1 MDLTSDNLFRFIL
14 KKYKYRESK
23 QKKKIKLDKNKL
35 NNKKTEEI
43 SKQSQELN
51 IKKFSKGLII
61 NSSNISN
68 FVYNSTEPFIN
79 ECYKNL
85 EYLSI
90 TDNYIKNIDFI
101 LKLPNLFY
109 LDLYHNPLEDLTAL
123 NNKNI
128 FGYLRLSIEKY
139 NEKKILNIRDL
150 HCGILDIEIKQK
162 KYLKIFNTNNNHI
175 CMLNGQIQYFIDII
189 KRIEEKTKINSLK
202 KKNISKNDVSS
213 ISGQSNSNSDITN
226 SEIQKDQKDLGLNL
240 AMNTVNASLN
250 LNFETKKE
258 FFQEI
263 PEKPV
268 EKIIQTNPFL
278 LKIKKFFEEYE
289 QEIRNNLG
297 GENKKFY
304 DKRRKTISLL
314 NTEFLKSKNF
324 EENMGYLQSEKEKL
338 ILVFN
343 IYKKLTL
350 FNKER
355 NNNIYYIGNIGSIF
369 VNKNIDNIYIK
380 EIQNCLDNQS
390 LKIRASIIILISL
403 AFYII
408 GVISEKMVQALIEYI
423 LIKYY
428 GFEENKNQP
437 NFSNLGNIHY
447 LTFYYSTFDYFYKRI
462 MDLEKTINIDEYKD
476 ILNILKMEK
485 LIIKSNILYKKLKE
499 NQAKNNNLEF
509 SLYKRHRINNEI
521 HSIKDLNIAKEFLI
535 LIQFLSDYIIF
546 EKIEELLI
554 NKSYPG
560 EYSYLIELKET
571 FEEKEIQINNTK
583 FLSSLSLSALKFEK
597 NKKERIYNR
606 FYFEKDN
613 IKKIKNKEFKNYLIN
628 NDVNRST
635 SMLNLNT
642 SIINSNIFNN
652 SKSNF
657 NNYYNKLFNNNEYND
672 YNKSDDIDVDE
683 CFYIDKIRKHRTM
696 NNSSSKR
703 KTKNLL
709 KKRKRN
715 NKLNNKQNIKK
726 EFETSNENS
735 LEPEDFKLPSIQLN
749 QNQLNDDNEF
759 LKKMVFNPEFL
770 SQQAR
775 NILKIEK
782 LTKKFSKRKLGNNK
796 SYKINKKIKSQTKFK
811 SEDFKHINSYEND
824 PWLIRTAYDKDNNK
838 FKKHGY
844 NRTRMNYNLDSSSE
858 NTNQNNYI
866 FNSINYNNIDKIP
879 FNQTNYARYNYQSQ
893 NNNINTRYI
902 NMKRAFDEK
911 FRKKKYV
918 VYQKDMNKE
927 LNVQYFGVPQSFP
940 GMTLLNFGKAKIKK
954 LSNKIKFF
962 RNKKSPNK
970 NDIKKEIKEEKK
982 SHKAEVISK
991 IRETVKNNY
1000 LRNARRVAPLMYQ

>member
-1 MDLTSDNLFRFIL
+1 
-14 KKYKYRESK
+14 
-23 QKKKIKLDKNKL
+23 
-35 NNKKTEEI
+35 
-43 SKQSQELN
+43 
-51 IKKFSKGLII
+51 
-61 NSSNISN
+61 
-68 FVYNSTEPFIN
+68 
-79 ECYKNL
+79 
-85 EYLSI
+85 
-90 TDNYIKNIDFI
+90 
-101 LKLPNLFY
+101 
-109 LDLYHNPLEDLTAL
+109 
-123 NNKNI
+123 
-128 FGYLRLSIEKY
+128 
-139 NEKKILNIRDL
+139 
-150 HCGILDIEIKQK
+150 
-162 KYLKIFNTNNNHI
+162 
-175 CMLNGQIQYFIDII
+175 
-189 KRIEEKTKINSLK
+189 
-202 KKNISKNDVSS
+202 
-213 ISGQSNSNSDITN
+213 
-226 SEIQKDQKDLGLNL
+226 
-240 AMNTVNASLN
+240 
-250 LNFETKKE
+250 
-258 FFQEI
+258 
-263 PEKPV
+263 
-268 EKIIQTNPFL
+268 
-278 LKIKKFFEEYE
+278 
-289 QEIRNNLG
+289 
-297 GENKKFY
+297 
-304 DKRRKTISLL
+304 
-314 NTEFLKSKNF
+314 
-324 EENMGYLQSEKEKL
+324 
-338 ILVFN
+338 
-343 IYKKLTL
+343 
-350 FNKER
+350 
-355 NNNIYYIGNIGSIF
+355 
-369 VNKNIDNIYIK
+369 
-380 EIQNCLDNQS
+380 
-390 LKIRASIIILISL
+390 
-403 AFYII
+403 
-408 GVISEKMVQALIEYI
+408 
-423 LIKYY
+423 
-428 GFEENKNQP
+428 
-437 NFSNLGNIHY
+437 
-447 LTFYYSTFDYFYKRI
+447 
-462 MDLEKTINIDEYKD
+462 
-476 ILNILKMEK
+476 MEK

-642 SIINSNIFNN
+642 SIINSNVFNN

-683 CFYIDKIRKHRTM
+683 CFYIDKIKKHRTM

-940 GMTLLNFGKAKIKK
+940 GMTLLNFGKTKIKK

-970 NDIKKEIKEEKK
+970 NDIKKDIKEEKK

-991 IRETVKNNY
+991 IRETIKNNY

>member
-1 MDLTSDNLFRFIL
+1 MDLTSDNLFLFIMR
-14 KKYKYRESK
+14 KYKYRESK
-23 QKKKIKLDKNKL
+23 LKKKNIYD
-35 NNKKTEEI
+35 NNKINSKQTEELY
-43 SKQSQELN
+43 KKAQELN

-61 NSSNISN
+61 NGSNISN
-68 FVYNSTEPFIN
+68 FLYNSTEPFIN

-90 TDNYIKNIDFI
+90 TDNYLKSIDFI

-109 LDLYHNPLEDLTAL
+109 LDLHHNPLEELTAL

-139 NEKKILNIRDL
+139 NEKKILNIKDL
-150 HCGILDIEIKQK
+150 NCGILDIEINQK

-189 KRIEEKTKINSLK
+189 KRIEEKVKINSLK
-202 KKNISKNDVSS
+202 KKNINKNDISS

-226 SEIQKDQKDLGLNL
+226 NDIQKEQKDASSNL
-240 AMNTVNASLN
+240 IMNSLNASLN
-250 LNFETKKE
+250 LNFEPKKE
-258 FFQEI
+258 YIQEI

-268 EKIIQTNPFL
+268 EKINQTNTFL
-278 LKIKKFFEEYE
+278 LNIKQFFEEYE
-289 QEIRNNLG
+289 QEIKSNLG
-297 GENKKFY
+297 PENRKFFE
-304 DKRRKTISLL
+304 KRRKTISLI
-314 NTEFLKSKNF
+314 NNEYFKSKNF
-324 EENMGYLQSEKEKL
+324 EGNMGYLQCEKEKL
-338 ILVFN
+338 ILLFN
-343 IYKKLTL
+343 IYKKLTI

-369 VNKNIDNIYIK
+369 VNKNIDNINIK
-380 EIQNCLDNQS
+380 EIKDCLENKS

-403 AFYII
+403 VFYII
-408 GVISEKMVQALIEYI
+408 GVISEKMFQALIGYI

-428 GFEENKNQP
+428 GFEENEDLP

-462 MDLEKTINIDEYKD
+462 MDLEKTRNIEQYID

-499 NQAKNNNLEF
+499 NKLKNNNLEF
-509 SLYKRHRINNEI
+509 SIYKKYRINKEI
-521 HSIKDLNIAKEFLI
+521 YSIKELNITKEFLI
-535 LIQFLSDYIIF
+535 LIQFLSDYIIY

-571 FEEKEIQINNTK
+571 FEETEIQINNTK

-613 IKKIKNKEFKNYLIN
+613 IKKIQNKEFKNYLIN
-628 NDVNRST
+628 SDINRSN
-635 SMLNLNT
+635 SMINLNM
-642 SIINSNIFNN
+642 SNINNNILNN

-657 NNYYNKLFNNNEYND
+657 NSYYNKVLNNNEYFD
-672 YNKSDDIDVDE
+672 YNKSDDIEVDE
-683 CFYIDKIRKHRTM
+683 YFYIDKLRKHQTM
-696 NNSSSKR
+696 NNSNSKR
-703 KTKNLL
+703 KNRRILN
-709 KKRKRN
+709 KRKAN
-715 NKLNNKQNIKK
+715 YQFNNKQLLRK
-726 EFETSNENS
+726 ELDSSNENS
-735 LEPEDFKLPSIQLN
+735 IELEDFKLPSIQLN
-749 QNQLNDDNEF
+749 QNQFEDDNEF

-782 LTKKFSKRKLGNNK
+782 MTKKFIKKKLGSNK
-796 SYKINKKIKSQTKFK
+796 NHRLKKIISRDTKLK
-811 SEDFKHINSYEND
+811 SEDFKPMNNYEME
-824 PWLIRTAYDKDNNK
+824 PWFIRTSYDKNNYK
-838 FKKHGY
+838 FKKNG
-844 NRTRMNYNLDSSSE
+844 NNKINMNTNLDSSNESI
-858 NTNQNNYI
+858 NIQNNYNY
-866 FNSINYNNIDKIP
+866 NSINYNNINKIP
-879 FNQTNYARYNYQSQ
+879 FNQTNYKRYNFQSPN

-902 NMKRAFDEK
+902 NMKKIFDEK
-911 FRKKKYV
+911 FRNKKN
-918 VYQKDMNKE
+918 VYQKEINNE
-927 LNVQYFGVPQSFP
+927 LNIQYFGVPQSFP
-940 GMTLLNFGKAKIKK
+940 GMTLLNFGKKKIQN
-954 LSNKIKFF
+954 LSNKIKLF
-962 RNKKSPNK
+962 RRKKNPSKHN
-970 NDIKKEIKEEKK
+970 IHEEKK
-982 SHKAEVISK
+982 SHKAEIINK

-1000 LRNARRVAPLMYQ
+1000 LRNARRVAPPKNQ

>member
-43 SKQSQELN
+43 SKKSQELN

-175 CMLNGQIQYFIDII
+175 CVLNGQIQYFIDII
-189 KRIEEKTKINSLK
+189 KRIKEKTKINSLK
-202 KKNISKNDVSS
+202 KKNISKNDISS

-240 AMNTVNASLN
+240 AMN
-250 LNFETKKE
+250 
-258 FFQEI
+258 
-263 PEKPV
+263 
-268 EKIIQTNPFL
+268 
-278 LKIKKFFEEYE
+278 
-289 QEIRNNLG
+289 
-297 GENKKFY
+297 
-304 DKRRKTISLL
+304 KRRKTISLL

-338 ILVFN
+338 ILLFN

-462 MDLEKTINIDEYKD
+462 MDLEKTINIEQYKD

-642 SIINSNIFNN
+642 SIINSNVFNN

-657 NNYYNKLFNNNEYND
+657 NNYHNKLFNNNEYND

-703 KTKNLL
+703 RTKNIL

-782 LTKKFSKRKLGNNK
+782 LTKKFSKRRLGNNK
-796 SYKINKKIKSQTKFK
+796 SYKLNKKIKQQTKFK

-927 LNVQYFGVPQSFP
+927 LNIQYFGVPQSFP
-940 GMTLLNFGKAKIKK
+940 GMTLLNFGKTKIKK

-970 NDIKKEIKEEKK
+970 NDIKKDIKEEKK

-991 IRETVKNNY
+991 IRETIKNNY